1 MKGRMRKAGFTLL
14 EILIVIAV
22 IAVLALITINIS
34 RRIENQS
41 KERLT
46 ENTIAII
53 NAALTQFKDYGYEYH
68 DPNYRAFVFPLDC
81 NGFNDAGLVGTL
93 QSATGAAVVGDGVN
107 PADHQNE
114 YSGCEAMYYLL
125 SNIPSCRETLDKI
138 DKSLITGKGFT
149 SQNMT
154 ITIGGVSRPLLRIID
169 PWGTTLM
176 YDYYDEWETNVVL
189 RYAGRRTFP
198 VITSAGPDKKFGTM
212 DDINGVSHP

>member
-1 MKGRMRKAGFTLL
+1 MRKAGFTLL
-14 EILIVIAV
+14 EMLIVIAV

-81 NGFNDAGLVGTL
+81 NGFNEAELVGTL
-93 QSATGAAVVGDGVN
+93 QSAMGTVNIIDGII
-107 PADHQNE
+107 PAGDHQNE

-125 SNIPSCRETLDKI
+125 SNIPACRETLDKI
-138 DKSLITGKGFT
+138 DKSLITG
-149 SQNMT
+149 QNMI
-154 ITIGGVSRPLLRIID
+154 ITIGGISRPLLRIID
-169 PWGTTLM
+169 PWKTTLR
-176 YDYYDEWETNVVL
+176 YDYYDERPLPLTKPQFDNMKDS
-189 RYAGRRTFP
+189 RRTFP
-198 VITSAGPDKKFGTM
+198 VIISAGPDKIFGTT
-212 DDINGVSHP
+212 DDIRSK